1 MAKKI
6 DITEKLELSGNPY
19 IVIGKQEL
27 EVNTDAATM
36 LKIMD
41 VFGETDANKAT
52 PKEIMEIY
60 KIIFPKESRDK
71 IEKMKL
77 CFQDLLKVITTAQAL
92 ITGADTEEAQ
102 GEDETHTTT

>member
-19 IVIGKQEL
+19 IVIGEQEL

-41 VFGETDANKAT
+41 VFGETDANQA
-52 PKEIMEIY
+52 MEIY

-71 IEKMKL
+71 IEEMKL

>member
-19 IVIGKQEL
+19 IVIGEQEL

-41 VFGETDANKAT
+41 VFGETDANQAT

>member
-19 IVIGKQEL
+19 IVIGEQEL

-41 VFGETDANKAT
+41 VFGETDASAAT

-60 KIIFPKESRDK
+60 KIIFPEESRDK

-77 CFQDLLKVITTAQAL
+77 CFQDLLKVITAAQTL
-92 ITGADTEEAQ
+92 ITGADPEEAQ
-102 GEDETHTTT
+102 GEDQTHTTT